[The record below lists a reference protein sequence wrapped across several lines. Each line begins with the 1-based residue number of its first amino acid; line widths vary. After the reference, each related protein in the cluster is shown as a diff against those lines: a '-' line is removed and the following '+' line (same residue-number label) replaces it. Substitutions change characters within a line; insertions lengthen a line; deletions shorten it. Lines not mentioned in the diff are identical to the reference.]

1 MLSKTLGSVRAS
13 RDGYSCQ
20 TTAFLS
26 KGRFIAS
33 LGKCRALFLTRILGG
48 FDHFCINTSV
58 LTPASTIAGLWKQA
72 TTKRSNACCIPQ
84 ARSTM
89 LRRKENWTCPSF
101 GIPSLLQTWEKKK
114 KKVQV
119 EINGLFSYAAGIT
132 AGDIGPK
139 MNFEHID
146 NGYLMLQN
154 VRIPRE
160 NMLNKFCEVCTA
172 FKSQTHQ
179 SDSHHTARETTAT
192 CLNLVQKS
200 PFEVYASLWSFIK
213 GRSYL
218 NPKWKSAT
226 GIPHSKVRGWRKISK
241 SKAVRMCLFKQT
253 GFPHH
258 TWKYLVLLSVK
269 YFSVHFILHTE
280 LTQPSLVGRS
290 CSIKEDI

>member
-1 MLSKTLGSVRAS
+1 MLVGSLRRDQPCWGGRKTEHALPLGS
-13 RDGYSCQ
+13 
-20 TTAFLS
+20 
-26 KGRFIAS
+26 
-33 LGKCRALFLTRILGG
+33 
-48 FDHFCINTSV
+48 
-58 LTPASTIAGLWKQA
+58 P
-72 TTKRSNACCIPQ
+72 ACCK
-84 ARSTM
+84 
-89 LRRKENWTCPSF
+89 LEKRKR
-101 GIPSLLQTWEKKK
+101 K

-226 GIPHSKVRGWRKISK
+226 GIPHSKARGWRKISK

-253 GFPHH
+253 GFPDH

-269 YFSVHFILHTE
+269 YFSVHFILHAE
-280 LTQPSLVGRS
+280 LTEPSLVGRS
-290 CSIKEDI
+290 CSIKEDISNPLSVLGSARWHLYKTWVTED

>member
-1 MLSKTLGSVRAS
+1 MRVASIRQDQPCWGRRRAEHALPLGSPA
-13 RDGYSCQ
+13 CC
-20 TTAFLS
+20 
-26 KGRFIAS
+26 K
-33 LGKCRALFLTRILGG
+33 LGKKGKSSSG
-48 FDHFCINTSV
+48 S
-58 LTPASTIAGLWKQA
+58 
-72 TTKRSNACCIPQ
+72 KRD
-84 ARSTM
+84 
-89 LRRKENWTCPSF
+89 
-101 GIPSLLQTWEKKK
+101 
-114 KKVQV
+114 V
-119 EINGLFSYAAGIT
+119 FSYAAGIT

-226 GIPHSKVRGWRKISK
+226 GIPHSKVRGWRKIIQVKSSK
-241 SKAVRMCLFKQT
+241 NVSLQT
-253 GFPHH
+253 DRFPASHMEIFSFA
-258 TWKYLVLLSVK
+258 LSEIFQCSFYCTHRTYTTVPCRK
-269 YFSVHFILHTE
+269 KLQYQRRHLKSSLCSRFSQMAPI
-280 LTQPSLVGRS
+280 
-290 CSIKEDI
+290 